1 MRWCCRSRLQVS
13 KRWEIFPIV
22 TVLAFNIFLELWW
35 PSISWKTH
43 FLLLLAASGILFG
56 ASYGIAVFIKV
67 LHTSRDNQ

>member
-1 MRWCCRSRLQVS
+1 MRWFCRSRLQVS

-22 TVLAFNIFLELWW
+22 TVLAFNIFLEIWC
-35 PSISWKTH
+35 PSIPWKTH

-67 LHTSRDNQ
+67 SHTPRDDQ